1 MPYTTVN
8 GAQSAQAAP
17 EVKKIVRRGIS
28 NATTGT
34 ARLKFS
40 ENDANPSNG
49 LFLAH
54 VENVE
59 ITEATIGEDK
69 TGIPSFAGLTIPFLN
84 IYFASN
90 DADANR
96 RKYVRLRFSPVESS
110 VETIP
115 GGKSAWKVDRVLN
128 WLKHILDVFVLKGRE
143 MTEEEIAALSLSYED
158 FDEQGEYV
166 NVDGET
172 VVAAWK
178 TLFENFVNILV
189 RGKDGAPYY
198 KSNDGKF
205 ITVWIKLLRYIK
217 AGKKGWQEVD
227 GGNLTFPQFVGEGA
241 IELYKQ
247 NVPPVIRVDVTREN
261 IRPMKLDK
269 PKTPNMPAGL
279 PGGVSIDA
287 GIGLGGGLGS
297 DGFMPGAGIGIEDMP
312 EF

>member
-1 MPYTTVN
+1 MPDATMN
-8 GAQSAQAAP
+8 AAQSAQAAAEP
-17 EVKKIVRRGIS
+17 KKVVRRGIN

-54 VENVE
+54 IENVE

-84 IYFASN
+84 VYFASN

-115 GGKSAWKVDRVLN
+115 GGKGAWKVDRVLN

-172 VVAAWK
+172 VVSAWK

-227 GGNLTFPQFVGEGA
+227 GGNLSFPQFVGEGA
-241 IELYKQ
+241 IEIYKQ
-247 NVPPVIRVDVTREN
+247 NVPPVLRVDVTREN
-261 IRPMKLDK
+261 IRPMKLEK

-279 PGGVSIDA
+279 PGGVAVDA
-287 GIGLGGGLGS
+287 GMGLGGGLSS

>member
-1 MPYTTVN
+1 MN
-8 GAQSAQAAP
+8 AAQSAQAAAEP
-17 EVKKIVRRGIS
+17 KKVVRRGIN

-54 VENVE
+54 IENVE

-84 IYFASN
+84 VYFASN

-115 GGKSAWKVDRVLN
+115 GGKGAWKVDRVLN

-172 VVAAWK
+172 VVSAWK

-227 GGNLTFPQFVGEGA
+227 GGNLSFPQFVGEGA
-241 IELYKQ
+241 IEIYKQ
-247 NVPPVIRVDVTREN
+247 NVPPVLRVDVTREN
-261 IRPMKLDK
+261 IRPMKLEK

-279 PGGVSIDA
+279 PGGVAVDA
-287 GIGLGGGLGS
+287 GMGLGGGLSS

>member
-1 MPYTTVN
+1 MPDATIN
-8 GAQSAQAAP
+8 GAQSAQTAP
-17 EVKKIVRRGIS
+17 EVKKVVRRGI
-28 NATTGT
+28 NNTTAGT
-34 ARLKFS
+34 TRLKFS

-54 VENVE
+54 IENVE

-115 GGKSAWKVDRVLN
+115 GGKGAWKVDRVLN

-143 MTEEEIAALSLSYED
+143 MTEDEIAALSLSYED

-189 RGKDGAPYY
+189 RGKDGNPYY
-198 KSNDGKF
+198 KSADGKF

-227 GGNLTFPQFVGEGA
+227 GGNLSFPQFVGEGA

-247 NVPPVIRVDVTREN
+247 NVPPVLRVDVTREN
-261 IRPMKLDK
+261 IRPMKLEK

-279 PGGVSIDA
+279 PGGVSFDA
-287 GIGLGGGLGS
+287 GIGLSGGLGS
-297 DGFMPGAGIGIEDMP
+297 EGFMPGAGIGIEDMP
-312 EF
+312 EL

>member
-1 MPYTTVN
+1 MPDATIN

-17 EVKKIVRRGIS
+17 EVKKVVRRGI
-28 NATTGT
+28 NNTTAGT
-34 ARLKFS
+34 TRLKFS

-54 VENVE
+54 IENVE

-115 GGKSAWKVDRVLN
+115 GGKGAWKVDRVLN

-143 MTEEEIAALSLSYED
+143 MTEEEITALSLSYED

-172 VVAAWK
+172 VIAAWK
-178 TLFENFVNILV
+178 ALFENFVNILV

-227 GGNLTFPQFVGEGA
+227 GGNLSFPQFVGEGA

-247 NVPPVIRVDVTREN
+247 NVPPVLRVDVTREN
-261 IRPMKLDK
+261 IRPMKLEK
-269 PKTPNMPAGL
+269 PKAPNMPAGL
-279 PGGVSIDA
+279 PGGVSVDA
-287 GIGLGGGLGS
+287 GMGLSGGLGS
-297 DGFMPGAGIGIEDMP
+297 EGFMPGAGIGIEDMP

>member
-1 MPYTTVN
+1 
-8 GAQSAQAAP
+8 
-17 EVKKIVRRGIS
+17 
-28 NATTGT
+28 
-34 ARLKFS
+34 
-40 ENDANPSNG
+40 
-49 LFLAH
+49 
-54 VENVE
+54 
-59 ITEATIGEDK
+59 
-69 TGIPSFAGLTIPFLN
+69 
-84 IYFASN
+84 
-90 DADANR
+90 
-96 RKYVRLRFSPVESS
+96 
-110 VETIP
+110 
-115 GGKSAWKVDRVLN
+115 
-128 WLKHILDVFVLKGRE
+128 

-158 FDEQGEYV
+158 FDEQGEYI

-287 GIGLGGGLGS
+287 GMGLGGGLGS

>member
-1 MPYTTVN
+1 MPDATIN
-8 GAQSAQAAP
+8 GAQSAQTATKP
-17 EVKKIVRRGIS
+17 KKVVRRGI
-28 NATTGT
+28 NNTTTGT

-54 VENVE
+54 IENVE

-90 DADANR
+90 DADVNR

-115 GGKSAWKVDRVLN
+115 GGKGAWKVDRVLN

-143 MTEEEIAALSLSYED
+143 MTEEEIVALSLSYED
-158 FDEQGEYV
+158 FDEQGEYI

-189 RGKDGAPYY
+189 RGKDDAPYY

-227 GGNLTFPQFVGEGA
+227 GGNLSFPQFVGEGA

-247 NVPPVIRVDVTREN
+247 NVPPVLRVDVTREN
-261 IRPMKLDK
+261 IRPMKLEK

-279 PGGVSIDA
+279 PGGVSVDA
-287 GIGLGGGLGS
+287 GMGLGGGLGS

>member
-1 MPYTTVN
+1 MPDATIN
-8 GAQSAQAAP
+8 AAQSAQAAAEP
-17 EVKKIVRRGIS
+17 KKVVRRGIN

-54 VENVE
+54 IESVE
-59 ITEATIGEDK
+59 ITEATVGEDK

-90 DADANR
+90 DADVNR

-115 GGKSAWKVDRVLN
+115 GGKGAWKVDRVLN

-143 MTEEEIAALSLSYED
+143 MTEEEITALSLSYED

-217 AGKKGWQEVD
+217 TGKKGWQEVD
-227 GGNLTFPQFVGEGA
+227 GGNLSFLQFVGEGA
-241 IELYKQ
+241 IEIYKQ
-247 NVPPVIRVDVTREN
+247 NVPPVLRVDVTHEN
-261 IRPMKLDK
+261 IRPMKLEK

-279 PGGVSIDA
+279 PGGVSVDA
-287 GIGLGGGLGS
+287 GMGLGGGLGS